1 MSNNENR
8 KSSIYAAIFWGVS
21 GGGAG
26 GSSFFHFKGNY
37 VGGLARI
44 GFEGEVIQ
52 ICKIELHIYT
62 CSFIFSVSQ
71 DWIVP

>member
-8 KSSIYAAIFWGVS
+8 KSSIYASIFWGVS

-52 ICKIELHIYT
+52 ICKIELHI
-62 CSFIFSVSQ
+62 
-71 DWIVP
+71 P